1 MAKTKASWWWLGTI
15 ATVVAIA
22 IALGVVLGLGLT
34 NNDSDSSAS
43 ISEVLPLTGERKS
56 NAFAAAANVRQVT
69 LIPPEG
75 VPSAEDSQARRRLL
89 EAVTPVDVG
98 AFASDSDYSIAP
110 KATMYVDS
118 LTKEVFQ
125 LPNMVL
131 CFMSSTNWTNNL
143 NTGPYIAEIDP
154 FNCDNANGDRIKGQ
168 ITYRWVVESTGPD
181 LDDENDPL
189 DEFKGHV
196 WVTITD
202 DPEGPME
209 IDTRLII
216 KRSDVVVKGD
226 DLFIKKLTFQ
236 YQNPGMK
243 GLIIKEVEIGDDD
256 SKPTAEGIKF
266 YERVEGGEQVRE
278 PGAVSRTEYDANGIA
293 TSTKAAFKELDWS
306 DFSYKNG
313 YMVTTDSLAK
323 LQIRGQ
329 EYCDQLHNR
338 SFLGDRYAAFD
349 DSGEKSHIVSFVNLQ
364 ATGSDDEIYQAFMHY
379 PGNLY
384 VSEYS
389 DTGRMEDSAI
399 AIATAAFADGKTV
412 TQIVDWN
419 DPSKNLNRVLK
430 FSRGVLYKI
439 EPTIQPVTNY
449 MDTIIQGWFWDEET
463 YDSAMV
469 KIKYD
474 SDTSTLM
481 LLSKQIYECTS
492 DTCDLGS
499 NTITTPRA
507 LSMDDIGNNPIECY
521 GSFGQTGATLLN
533 LTHYKVASSVPV
545 KAGELDAD
553 LTLTCGERCAD
564 ASSFATVSDHDGLFY
579 EAPNG
584 YSDDRTTYKTYTL
597 NKDTVRLTENG
608 VEVVFDASNSFFE
621 SGDVFMTLFEASTT
635 NYAAMSCPNEDDV
648 CQRPQSLDVYYEWRS
663 SRWTGMAWLVDP
675 DTDEKTFMDAPLSLH
690 GELPVHPRSLS
701 GTDYAGLNVN
711 LQYEGGWINGLPMI
725 CIDSTTGERRI
736 PDVDQWGNSNCDWEN
751 NEHMSPDVMIPDG
764 TTFRDA
770 VNDEKYVLKLESGVE
785 VLQRVDLEDCGAM
798 EYDTSLTLPTGDLY
812 EAFEMPTKPTDL
824 TVLKV
829 RGDDKL
835 M

>member
-43 ISEVLPLTGERKS
+43 ISELTGERKN
-56 NAFAAAANVRQVT
+56 NAFAAAANVRQVAM
-69 LIPPEG
+69 IPPEG
-75 VPSAEDSQARRRLL
+75 VASAEDSQARRRLL

-98 AFASDSDYSIAP
+98 AFASDSDYSKAP

-125 LPNMVL
+125 LPSMVL
-131 CFMSSTNWTNNL
+131 CFMSSTNWTKNL

-154 FNCDNANGDRIKGQ
+154 YHCDNPDGERIKGQ

-202 DPEGPME
+202 DPDGPME

-236 YQNPGMK
+236 YQSDGMK
-243 GLIIKEVEIGDDD
+243 GIVIKEVEIGDND

-266 YERVEGGEQVRE
+266 YQRYGDDEQFFE

-293 TSTKAAFKELDWS
+293 TSTKAAFKEV
-306 DFSYKNG
+306 DFRDFPDVSYING
-313 YMVTTDSLAK
+313 YMVTSDSLAK
-323 LQIRGQ
+323 LQFRGQ

-412 TQIVDWN
+412 TQVVDWN

-463 YDSAMV
+463 YDSVMV

-492 DTCDLGS
+492 DTCDLGL

-507 LSMDDIGNNPIECY
+507 LSMDDIGNNPIECW

-597 NKDTVRLTENG
+597 NKDTVRLTEDG
-608 VEVVFDASNSFFE
+608 VEVVFDASNPFFD
-621 SGDVFMTLFEASTT
+621 SSDVFMTLFEASTT

-663 SRWTGMAWLVDP
+663 SRWTGMSWLVDP

-725 CIDSTTGERRI
+725 CIDIATGERRI

-798 EYDTSLTLPTGDLY
+798 EYDTSLTLPTSDLY
-812 EAFEMPTKPTDL
+812 EAFEMPTKPGPMINL
-824 TVLKV
+824 TV

>member
-34 NNDSDSSAS
+34 DNDSDSSAS
-43 ISEVLPLTGERKS
+43 TSISELTGERRN

-75 VPSAEDSQARRRLL
+75 VASAEDSQARRRLL
-89 EAVTPVDVG
+89 EAVTPVDVSG
-98 AFASDSDYSIAP
+98 FASDSDYSTAP
-110 KATMYVDS
+110 SATMYVDS

-125 LPNMVL
+125 TPSMVL
-131 CFMSSTNWTNNL
+131 CYISSTNWTRNL

-168 ITYRWVVESTGPD
+168 ITYRWVVDATGPD

-202 DPEGPME
+202 DEDGPRE

-226 DLFIKKLTFQ
+226 ELFIKKLTFQ
-236 YQNPGMK
+236 YESDIFK
-243 GLIIKEVEIGDDD
+243 GIIIKEVEIGDDD
-256 SKPTAEGIKF
+256 SKPTAESLKF
-266 YERVEGGEQVRE
+266 YERFGDDQQSFE
-278 PGAVSRTEYDANGIA
+278 PAAVSRTEYANGMA
-293 TSTKAAFKELDWS
+293 TSTKAAFKEVNWIDY
-306 DFSYKNG
+306 SYING
-313 YMVTTDSLAK
+313 YMVTSDSLAK
-323 LQIRGQ
+323 LQFRGQ

-338 SFLGDRYAAFD
+338 SFFGDRYAAFD
-349 DSGEKSHIVSFVNLQ
+349 DSGKKSHIQSFVDLQ
-364 ATGSDDEIYQAFMHY
+364 ATGSDDEIYQAHLHY

-389 DTGRMEDSAI
+389 NTGKMEDSAI
-399 AIATAAFADGKTV
+399 AIATAAFADGETV
-412 TQIVDWN
+412 TQVVDWN
-419 DPSKNLNRVLK
+419 DPSQNLDRVLK
-430 FSRGVLYKI
+430 ISRGVLYKI

-449 MDTIIQGWFWDEET
+449 MDTIIQGWFWDDET
-463 YDSAMV
+463 YEIAMV

-474 SDTSTLM
+474 SDISTLM
-481 LLSKQIYECTS
+481 LLSKQIYDYES
-492 DTCDLGS
+492 GDLGS

-507 LSMDDIGNNPIECY
+507 LSMDDIGNNPMDCY
-521 GSFGQTGATLLN
+521 GSFGETGATLLN

-564 ASSFATVSDHDGLFY
+564 ASTFATVPEGDYDGIYY

-584 YSDDRTTYKTYTL
+584 HSDNRATYKTYTL
-597 NKDTVRLTENG
+597 NKDTVRLTEDG
-608 VEVVFDASNSFFE
+608 VEVVFDASNSFFDSSE
-621 SGDVFMTLFEASTT
+621 VHMTLFEASTA
-635 NYAAMSCPNEDDV
+635 NYAALSCPNEGDV
-648 CQRPQSLDVYYEWRS
+648 CQQPRVLDVYYEWRS
-663 SRWTGMAWLVDP
+663 SRWTGMSWLVDP

-711 LQYEGGWINGLPMI
+711 LRYEGGWINGLPMV
-725 CIDSTTGERRI
+725 CMDQTTGERRV
-736 PDVDQWGNSNCDWEN
+736 PDVDQWGNSNCDWDN
-751 NEHMSPDVMIPDG
+751 DEHMIPDVLIPDG

-770 VNDEKYVLKLESGVE
+770 LNDEKYVLKLESGVE
-785 VLQRVDLEDCGAM
+785 VLQRMALEDCGAM
-798 EYDTSLTLPTGDLY
+798 EYDTSLVLPTSALY
-812 EAFEMPTKPTDL
+812 EAFDMPTKPDMSDL
-824 TVLKV
+824 MV